1 MSFEPVSARAFD
13 TFKDGFRV
21 AYEEEISGET
31 YFARLAEFQTG
42 RAREALELMAAMEVV
57 TARAIEP
64 VLARN
69 GIAITSIDQ
78 LRQEGRAEAERLAH
92 VGATELFT
100 TMRDT
105 YDAYVA
111 EFEATKAQAPDAD
124 RPAMQILI
132 DHEVALIDFARAEL
146 RGDADSLQPL
156 QDYLARFAE

>member
-1 MSFEPVSARAFD
+1 MSFEPVKARAFGS
-13 TFKDGFRV
+13 FEEGLRM

-64 VLARN
+64 VLARH
-69 GIAITSIDQ
+69 GILTTPVDQ
-78 LRQEGRAEAERLAH
+78 LRQEGRAEADRLAH
-92 VGATELFT
+92 VSATELFT

-111 EFEATKAQAPDAD
+111 EFEATLAQAPDAD
-124 RPAMQILI
+124 KPAVQILI
-132 DHEVALIDFARAEL
+132 DHEVAIIDFSHAEL
-146 RGDADSLQPL
+146 RGDAESLQPL

>member
-1 MSFEPVSARAFD
+1 MSFEPVKARAFGS
-13 TFKDGFRV
+13 FVEGFRM

-42 RAREALELMAAMEVV
+42 RARQALELMAAMEVA

-69 GIAITSIDQ
+69 GIAIASLEQ
-78 LRQEGRAEAERLAH
+78 LRRDGRAEADLLAS
-92 VGATELFT
+92 VSATELFT

-105 YDAYVA
+105 YDAYVT
-111 EFEATKAQAPDAD
+111 EFEETLARAPDAD
-124 RPAMQILI
+124 KPAMQILI

-146 RGDADSLQPL
+146 QGDADSLRPL
-156 QDYLARFAE
+156 QDYLARFAA

>member
-1 MSFEPVSARAFD
+1 MSFEPVNARAFD

-69 GIAITSIDQ
+69 GILTTPVDQ
-78 LRQEGRAEAERLAH
+78 LRQEGRVEAERLAH
-92 VGATELFT
+92 VSATELFT

-146 RGDADSLQPL
+146 QGDADSLQPL